1 VILLER
7 RSSLENIKSSLNK
20 FLTEHNFYIKIKG
33 HEALLKWEEIVGE
46 KLAKYT
52 KPLSYKEGV
61 LTIGV
66 VSSMFMRELNA
77 MKPQILKRVQEK
89 VGESPVHDL
98 RFRVVEH
105 GYKPRV
111 KHTPDDD
118 VMDLSNIKLS
128 AEDIAWIESMVSR
141 FKGNEKAKMR
151 YREMLFYFKKSEI
164 ARKKMGYKQCKRCGA
179 LFKGKG
185 DLCPAC
191 ELEERLHRKS
201 K

>member
-1 VILLER
+1 MIFLER
-7 RSSLENIKSSLNK
+7 RSPVENIKFSLNK
-20 FLTEHNFYIKIKG
+20 FLSEHNFYIKIKG
-33 HEALLKWEEIVGE
+33 YEALLKWDEIVGE

-66 VSSMFMRELNA
+66 VSSLFMRELNA

-105 GYKPRV
+105 GHKPRV
-111 KHTPDDD
+111 KHTPQDDI
-118 VMDLSNIKLS
+118 MDLSDIKLS
-128 AEDIAWIESMVSR
+128 AEDLAWIENLVSK
-141 FKGNEKAKMR
+141 FKGDKKAKMR
-151 YREMLFYFKKSEI
+151 YREMLLYFKKSEI
-164 ARKKMGYKQCKRCGA
+164 ARKKMGYKRCKRCGV